1 MKLNTK
7 RTIFIGLAFMSISAF
22 WQLYDQIIPLM
33 LERSFNLSATVIG
46 GIMSLDNI
54 LALFMLPIFGTLSDK
69 VNTRLGKRTPFIVV
83 GTICAVI
90 FLTMIP
96 IAANMKSL
104 GFFIIALAL
113 TLVSMQSYRSPAV
126 ALMPDLTPKP
136 LLSKANAII
145 NLMGTVG
152 GIIAL
157 LAIKVL
163 VPEGVY
169 DYLPLFLTLGA
180 IMLGCVTLLVI
191 TVKERKIAEE
201 IKDIKDAELLEAN
214 PEDANKGKELPKDVK
229 RSLLFLLFSIAFW
242 FMGYNAVTTAFSR
255 YAANI
260 WNKGAGGSATLLLI
274 ATVVATI
281 SYVPIGQFSSKLGR
295 RKVIKFGVILL
306 ATCFAVGFT
315 IRELNILSYVVFGLV
330 GVAWASINVN
340 SYPMVVTMAS
350 AGDTGKYTGIYY
362 TFSMSAQIVTPILSG
377 IFIDQIG
384 YLSLFPYAAI
394 CAVIAFITFS
404 QVKHGD
410 IILND
415 EGK

>member
-33 LERSFNLSATVIG
+33 LEGSFGLSATLIG
-46 GIMSLDNI
+46 SIMSLDNI
-54 LALFMLPIFGTLSDK
+54 LALFMLPLFGTLSDK
-69 VNTRLGKRTPFIVV
+69 INTRMGKRTPFIVV
-83 GTICAVI
+83 GTIAAVI

-104 GFFIIALAL
+104 GFFIVALAL
-113 TLVSMQSYRSPAV
+113 TLISMQSYRSPAV

-145 NLMGTVG
+145 NLMGTIG

-157 LAIKVL
+157 VSIKIL

-180 IMLGCVTLLVI
+180 IMLTCVTLLVI

-201 IKDIKDAELLEAN
+201 IKEIKEAELLEVN
-214 PEDANKGKELPKDVK
+214 DEDENKGKELPKDVK

-295 RKVIKFGVILL
+295 RKMIKFGVILL
-306 ATCFAVGFT
+306 ASCFAIGFT
-315 IRELNILSYVVFGLV
+315 IRELNLLSYIVFGLV

-394 CAVIAFITFS
+394 CALCAFITFS

-410 IILND
+410 IILNN
-415 EGK
+415 EVE